1 LFAFSFI
8 VWNGA
13 SMPRREVV
21 FTGLFAFGAGVA
33 VGANWP
39 KASNIVGYIL
49 NRLGFELADLAVWMW
64 DPEKTAILNQENQ
77 PALLARSKKKAK
89 VLRKGSRKSPLKKTT
104 GKSKKN
110 APARQKAREI
120 IAPLT
125 VRKGLKVAV
134 VKSKGPQTGELK
146 RRPARAGLTAAK
158 LSSDRSAASRS
169 DHSQTKK
176 TASKSSQKVSINQ
189 SAGKRTSSS
198 ARLAGAALN

>member
-1 LFAFSFI
+1 
-8 VWNGA
+8 
-13 SMPRREVV
+13 MPRREVV

-64 DPEKTAILNQENQ
+64 DPEKTAILNQEIR
-77 PALLARSKKKAK
+77 PALPARSKKKAK

-104 GKSKKN
+104 GKSKRN
-110 APARQKAREI
+110 APALQKTQEI
-120 IAPLT
+120 ITPVT

-134 VKSKGPQTGELK
+134 VKSKGPQTAKLK
-146 RRPARAGLTAAK
+146 RRSARAGLSAAK
-158 LSSDRSAASRS
+158 LSSDRSAASTSVRL
-169 DHSQTKK
+169 QTNK
-176 TASKSSQKVSINQ
+176 TASGSSQKASVNQ
-189 SAGKRTSSS
+189 SGGKRTSSS